1 MEPRLKES
9 AERNPK
15 NLGLHLTIES
25 SGPGDD
31 VMVWKAAHFHK
42 EVKPGEFDHVIVRW
56 DVEQIANFPIHDDR
70 EVAAQAD
77 AAMKSLNE
85 KHAAKAKAAK
95 PTGKKPAAKEAAAKK
110 AAPKKKSAP
119 KKKPR
124 SVGGWAKGKKAKKL
138 PKKAAKKSGLK
149 RLMRKLVKKLSP
161 AKKKKKR

>member
-1 MEPRLKES
+1 MEPRLKET

-15 NLGLHLTIES
+15 NLGLNLTIES

-42 EVKPGEFDHVIVRW
+42 EVDRGQYDHVIVRW
-56 DVEQIANFPIHDDR
+56 DVQQIANFPIHDDR
-70 EVAAQAD
+70 ELATHAD

-85 KHAAKAKAAK
+85 KHAAKVK
-95 PTGKKPAAKEAAAKK
+95 PPKSAGKKPAAKKAPAKK
-110 AAPKKKSAP
+110 SPA

-124 SVGGWAKGKKAKKL
+124 AVGGWAKGRKAKKAS
-138 PKKAAKKSGLK
+138 KKVARKSGLK
-149 RLMRKLVKKLSP
+149 RLVRKLVKKLSP